1 MEARIMSLADM
12 YDALVTKRPYKDG
25 WTHQEAVDEIVRKK
39 GAYFDPIVVE
49 AFLQESDAFKRI
61 AKQYQD

>member
-1 MEARIMSLADM
+1 MSLADM

-25 WTHQEAVDEIVRKK
+25 WTHQAAVDEIVGKK
-39 GAYFDPIVVE
+39 GTFFDPTVVE
-49 AFLQESDAFKRI
+49 AFLQEGDAFKRI